1 MKRSLWKIIL
11 LSFPLVIG
19 SGAANATSPPL
30 IQPTPPTTLE
40 LEIVDLNLTMTGQQ
54 KLDYLIESL
63 GAIKNRVTDG
73 ATMTVGATGYAAL
86 GGTIVDDAFNDA
98 LITQDEF
105 DNYVEA
111 HDLVMNHDYA
121 TATNAQELFTQEYQ
135 GAMNSLGEAIDLLTD
150 ASTEVLTATGIMAA
164 AAEADTAPEQAAL
177 QGLMGQ
183 DEYSIDQAEVDAYN
197 QAVAQVEQYAQQAGA
212 FMAAANNADLTAS
225 IDSYAQVN
233 NFVVGNYTTITYT
246 QNIDEFVI
254 NWDDDGFGSGWQG
267 YLTDDMVSA
276 TELFTAGEY
285 VEQYG
290 TMPN

>member
-1 MKRSLWKIIL
+1 MKKNL
-11 LSFPLVIG
+11 LKTLALSCPLVIG
-19 SGAANATSPPL
+19 SGVANAEVILVVEPEPPV
-30 IQPTPPTTLE
+30 
-40 LEIVDLNLTMTGQQ
+40 LEIEMVDLNLTMTGQE

-86 GGTIVDDAFNDA
+86 GGVIVDDAMNDA
-98 LITQDEF
+98 LITQTEL
-105 DNYVEA
+105 DNYLEA

-135 GAMNSLGEAIDLLTD
+135 GAMNSLDEAIDLLTD
-150 ASTEVLTATGIMAA
+150 ASTEVLTATGIMEAA
-164 AAEADTAPEQAAL
+164 AAADTAPEQAAL

-183 DEYSIDQAEVDAYN
+183 EEYQIDQAEVDAYN
-197 QAVAQVEQYAQQAGA
+197 QAVAQVENYAQQAGA
-212 FMAAANNADLTAS
+212 FMAAANNTELTAS

-254 NWDDDGFGSGWQG
+254 NWDNDGFGSGWQG
-267 YLTDDMVSA
+267 YLTEDMVSA
-276 TELFTAGEY
+276 SDLFEAGEY

>member
-1 MKRSLWKIIL
+1 MKKNL
-11 LSFPLVIG
+11 LKTLALSCPLVIG
-19 SGAANATSPPL
+19 SGLANAEVVLIVEPEPPVL
-30 IQPTPPTTLE
+30 QIE
-40 LEIVDLNLTMTGQQ
+40 MVDLNLTMTGQE

-86 GGTIVDDAFNDA
+86 GGVIVDDATNDA
-98 LITQDEF
+98 LITQQEF

-135 GAMNSLGEAIDLLTD
+135 GAMNSLDEAIDLLTD
-150 ASTEVLTATGIMAA
+150 ASTEVLTATGIMEAA
-164 AAEADTAPEQAAL
+164 AAADTAPEQAAL

-183 DEYSIDQAEVDAYN
+183 EEYKIDQAEVDAYN
-197 QAVAQVEQYAQQAGA
+197 QAVAQVENYAQQAGA
-212 FMAAANNADLTAS
+212 FMAAANNTELTAS

-254 NWDDDGFGSGWQG
+254 NWDNDGFGSGWQG
-267 YLTDDMVSA
+267 YLTEDMVSA
-276 TELFTAGEY
+276 SDLFEAGEY